1 MYLHL
6 GKDIAVS
13 INDIIGIFDLDTTSY
28 SKMTRTFLSFCEKEK
43 CVTNVSD
50 DVPKSFVLCSCNGK
64 KRLYITQIS
73 STTLLKR
80 AQSDPLPEN
89 ILSE

>member
-43 CVTNVSD
+43 
-50 DVPKSFVLCSCNGK
+50 
-64 KRLYITQIS
+64 I
-73 STTLLKR
+73 
-80 AQSDPLPEN
+80 
-89 ILSE
+89 